1 RRNTKLGRNSALS
14 LSMRANCFAN
24 QSLFFSMALL
34 TSFSLAAIGTTI
46 SIPSRTEVRIEIR
59 FALLLDLRNSLALGG
74 ADM

>member
-1 RRNTKLGRNSALS
+1 
-14 LSMRANCFAN
+14 
-24 QSLFFSMALL
+24 
-34 TSFSLAAIGTTI
+34 LAATGTTI